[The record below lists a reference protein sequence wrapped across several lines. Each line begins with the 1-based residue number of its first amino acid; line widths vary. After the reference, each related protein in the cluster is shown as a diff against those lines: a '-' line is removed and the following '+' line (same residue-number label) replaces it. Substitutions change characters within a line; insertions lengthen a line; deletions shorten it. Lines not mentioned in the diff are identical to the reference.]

1 MTNMN
6 KELALEVWLN
16 VEESAKYLSGL
27 IDGIVQESNIYRY
40 AWNNNLV
47 LSLMFDSYQ
56 TASFGTFGQCSE
68 GDLSI
73 DNENICFKFD
83 NFGTVRGTWDIVN
96 KSKGKSCI
104 YHLYRAKS
112 DPSFSKPDFD
122 IHSDRDNA
130 IYLAAHDD
138 SSCILELKAN
148 RSLNIAKDLPNDAV
162 IVIKR
167 DRLNELASSINDN
180 FTDDNSTIHPVSHPL
195 EAFHRMVDLS
205 FKEVTFII
213 DPESTAVTVAARDTQ
228 KGVAYSDL
236 GLTNKTNKVALNAQ
250 GKLFVSIITNGDTLK
265 NNSTLTRLTQ
275 SLKSAFSI
283 KESPFKDY
291 SPIFKSRIPKDE
303 RAKKDAL
310 KRQTSYNDDLH
321 SHNSEDIADIFLR
334 DKNKNY
340 DPEEF
345 KI

>member
-1 MTNMN
+1 M
-6 KELALEVWLN
+6 
-16 VEESAKYLSGL
+16 
-27 IDGIVQESNIYRY
+27 
-40 AWNNNLV
+40 
-47 LSLMFDSYQ
+47 
-56 TASFGTFGQCSE
+56 
-68 GDLSI
+68 
-73 DNENICFKFD
+73 
-83 NFGTVRGTWDIVN
+83 
-96 KSKGKSCI
+96 
-104 YHLYRAKS
+104 
-112 DPSFSKPDFD
+112 
-122 IHSDRDNA
+122 
-130 IYLAAHDD
+130 
-138 SSCILELKAN
+138 
-148 RSLNIAKDLPNDAV
+148 
-162 IVIKR
+162 
-167 DRLNELASSINDN
+167 
-180 FTDDNSTIHPVSHPL
+180 
-195 EAFHRMVDLS
+195 
-205 FKEVTFII
+205 
-213 DPESTAVTVAARDTQ
+213 
-228 KGVAYSDL
+228 
-236 GLTNKTNKVALNAQ
+236 ALNAQ